1 MLGAFACATVARC
14 FGCRAAGRKG
24 TGMLS
29 GPAAA
34 LRGVKICALAPK
46 GSSKK
51 HREGAE
57 GAVDCSHAE
66 ALFDDAGG
74 GGGGPK
80 G

>member
-1 MLGAFACATVARC
+1 
-14 FGCRAAGRKG
+14 
-24 TGMLS
+24 MLS

-34 LRGVKICALAPK
+34 LRGVEICALAPK

-74 GGGGPK
+74 GGGGQK